1 MTDKEPALLTV
12 LIETAALRWYVAGID
27 LTGRP
32 SPLLVSEPG
41 NLSPY
46 LGVPFDEQ
54 VNFLRH
60 RLSGVLQRGC
70 DRLWSRQQK
79 PCQIVFVADG
89 LFVEADAA
97 LTPRVAEHFVEW
109 LTSPPVVFSGS
120 SQPLRCAAG
129 PSRALASSSPGKISF
144 SGSHFNRR
152 PSCAHNHQQLAERG
166 GAVADLDVGVG
177 LLARADAVE
186 PVLDVPFGDPA
197 VALPFLGQLRVRR
210 VLDESPAGW
219 C

>member
-109 LTSPPVVFSGS
+109 LTSPPVVFFSTDRGF
-120 SQPLRCAAG
+120 AG
-129 PSRALASSSPGKISF
+129 PESPSLNRVAGEMAALLHTA
-144 SGSHFNRR
+144 
-152 PSCAHNHQQLAERG
+152 LERG
-166 GAVADLDVGVG
+166 LNALRSDLG
-177 LLARADAVE
+177 RPDAWELVSTK
-186 PVLDVPFGDPA
+186 A
-197 VALPFLGQLRVRR
+197 KA
-210 VLDESPAGW
+210 
-219 C
+219 